1 MFSSL
6 LTTNLTIGPS
16 EDTSEDVHTRMH
28 GIQENE
34 ISQLRDLGGFLDME
48 IRFAEN
54 YLEVMKDVKADW
66 VDQ

>member
-1 MFSSL
+1 
-6 LTTNLTIGPS
+6 LTTPHS
-16 EDTSEDVHTRMH
+16 EDIAEDVRARMH

-34 ISQLRDLGGFLDME
+34 IAQLRDLGGFLDME

-54 YLEVMKDVKADW
+54 YLEVMKDVKANW

>member
-1 MFSSL
+1 MLTAHL
-6 LTTNLTIGPS
+6 LTTPHSDDI
-16 EDTSEDVHTRMH
+16 SEDVRTRMN

-34 ISQLRDLGGFLDME
+34 IAQLRDLGVFLDME

-54 YLEVMKDVKADW
+54 YLEIMKDVKADW